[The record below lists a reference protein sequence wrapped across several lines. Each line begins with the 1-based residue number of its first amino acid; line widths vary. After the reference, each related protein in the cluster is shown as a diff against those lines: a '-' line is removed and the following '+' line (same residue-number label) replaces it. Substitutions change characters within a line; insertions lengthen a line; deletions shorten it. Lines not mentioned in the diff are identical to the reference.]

1 MTKEQ
6 FLEQV
11 TDQIRAEC
19 AVSDMDVGCGIFM
32 KNNDTMKHGIV
43 LKRRDE
49 FISPTIYVD
58 DFYQDFLR
66 KKKTMKEVAEEVWER
81 LAEVEEHARQYRDF
95 SAEFEDCRRQIIY
108 RLISLDRN
116 KQFLQSVP
124 YLPFLNL
131 AIVFCIV
138 CDASED
144 GLETILITDEVI
156 ERWQTSTKELV
167 RLAEENTPRILPATV
182 DSLTTVLLRYIGLPE
197 EETSGKKSRL
207 PMFLLSNQ
215 SGVNGASVLLYPD
228 ILAGLADQCD
238 SDLFI
243 LPSSIHELIVIPA
256 GRKDRQGKLSEMV
269 ADINKNHVNREEVL
283 SDTAYFYDRKKRKI
297 TL

>member
-11 TDQIRAEC
+11 TDQVRAEC
-19 AVSDMDVGCGIFM
+19 AVSDMDVSCGVFM

-66 KKKTMKEVAEEVWER
+66 KKKTVEEVAEEVWER
-81 LAEVEEHARQYRDF
+81 LTEVEEHARQYRDF
-95 SAEFEDCRRQIIY
+95 SAEFADCRSQIIY
-108 RLISLDRN
+108 RLVSLERN
-116 KQFLQSVP
+116 TKFLQSVP

-138 CDASED
+138 CDVSED
-144 GLETILITDEVI
+144 GLETILITDEVM
-156 ERWQTSTKELV
+156 ERWQTTTKELV
-167 RLAEENTPRILPATV
+167 RLAEENTPRILPATI
-182 DSLTTVLLRYIGLPE
+182 DSLTNVLLRYIGLSE
-197 EETSGKKSRL
+197 GENRERNARL

-228 ILAGLADQCD
+228 ILAGLADKFD

-256 GRKDRQGKLSEMV
+256 DRKDRKTELSEMV
-269 ADINKNHVNREEVL
+269 KDINKNHVNREEVL
-283 SDTAYFYDRKKRKI
+283 SDTAYFFDRKEKKI
-297 TL
+297 IL